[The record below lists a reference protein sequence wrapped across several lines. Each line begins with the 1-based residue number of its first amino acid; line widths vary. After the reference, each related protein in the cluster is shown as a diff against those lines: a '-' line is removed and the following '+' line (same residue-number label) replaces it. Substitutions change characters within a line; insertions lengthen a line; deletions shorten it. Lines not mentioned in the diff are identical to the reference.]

1 MDKYK
6 DKAFWRAVLMRA
18 LKTFGQTLLAT
29 GSIAGVTTLAEIK
42 AIDWPY
48 VLVASVLAAVLSVI
62 NNLVASIPEYPDV
75 ITELPA
81 EWYDPE
87 EDELYEEW
95 RANKDEDT
103 DIKPEV

>member
-29 GSIAGVTTLAEIK
+29 GSIAGVTTIAEIK

-48 VLVASVLAAVLSVI
+48 VLVASLLAAVFSVV
-62 NNLVASIPEYPDV
+62 NNLVASIPEYEDQLPLDFEA
-75 ITELPA
+75 ELLDDIENAPI
-81 EWYDPE
+81 
-87 EDELYEEW
+87 ED
-95 RANKDEDT
+95 DENN
-103 DIKPEV
+103 EV